1 MNVLGLIP
9 TNTLTGTL
17 NRLDVIQITALTAIL
32 VNAVLT
38 VMVVARDYRN
48 KLHRIYLGWGIAV
61 TLWNLGVFHLSL
73 PIGKEEAFYWAK
85 LLQLGIMFIPVIMF
99 HLCMV
104 IGQARTGWLMPAL
117 YLLHVGFAVS
127 LFFNKFIIGVQH
139 LSVGYWSVPGPAFF
153 PFSIVYTLIGVYL
166 LFFLYQKQKN
176 APPMQRKRL
185 RALLAA
191 VIGLAVFGTNDLMPI
206 MGRTTY
212 PLTNIAF
219 FPLGSFAAV
228 FYVLIIGYS
237 VLQHRLLDIHVALS
251 RFAAQMVR
259 LLFMMLVGFL
269 LLLVISES
277 SPAIFTK
284 YSFIA
289 AMFVLLASAVVA
301 SVFFP
306 QFFGAGS
313 DKLERQIL
321 GDRFEYHAQVQNLIQ
336 MMRSFPDPQFLMQ
349 EMQDLLAGTMK
360 MRSYQ
365 IILLDD
371 TTRGFK
377 LFHCHP
383 PRADPASP
391 DLQVESPVFRYFQQT
406 RAKFLSCNLIYEAD
420 LESVLQREAC
430 QQLKPFEPEF
440 CFPFFVG
447 NDLIGLMLLGQKA
460 SGDLFTPHDLRLL
473 TELSSSLGLVLNQ
486 IRLRQQLQ
494 VVHEQDLL
502 GRMSRGL
509 AHDLNNLLTPVQTL
523 LQLCRESRLNQETI
537 DELLPMGLRNLE
549 TVRSYV
555 NEALFFSRSATLHG
569 QMGLLNEM
577 IGEAVA
583 LAQPYAESKNIH
595 VTVAGPTEILMEMD
609 AVLIKRL
616 MSNLLSNAIDASPA
630 GTEIEVRLAP
640 LPKTE
645 PSRDWHRV
653 RIIDHGEGI
662 STENLQRVFTPYFTT
677 KNTGDGKRGF
687 GLGLAI
693 ARKIVHLH
701 GGNLSITS
709 KEKSGTT
716 VQIDLP
722 NRLKPGPVSP
732 PSSGGSRLNMVPA

>member
-1 MNVLGLIP
+1 M
-9 TNTLTGTL
+9 
-17 NRLDVIQITALTAIL
+17 NRLDVIQITAATAIL
-32 VNAVLT
+32 FNLVLT
-38 VMVVARDYRN
+38 VMVVGRDYRS
-48 KLHRIYLGWGIAV
+48 KLHRIYLAWGIAV
-61 TLWNLGVFHLSL
+61 TLWNLAVIQLSL
-73 PIGKEEAFYWAK
+73 DIRPQEAFFWAK
-85 LLQLGIMFIPVIMF
+85 LLQLGIMFIPVIIF

-117 YLLHVGFAVS
+117 YLIHVGFAIS
-127 LFFNKFIIGVQH
+127 LYFNKFIIGVQQ
-139 LSVGYWSVPGPAFF
+139 LKVGYWSVPGPAFF
-153 PFSIVYTLIGVYL
+153 PFSVVYTLIGIYL
-166 LFFLYQKQKN
+166 VLFLYRKQKD

-191 VIGLAVFGTNDLMPI
+191 VIGLAVFGANDMMPI
-206 MGRTTY
+206 LGRTTY
-212 PLTNIAF
+212 PLTNIQF

-259 LLFMMLVGFL
+259 LVFMMLVGFL

-277 SPAIFTK
+277 APDIFTQ

-289 AMFVLLASAVVA
+289 ALCVLLASALVA

-306 QFFGAGS
+306 QFFGTGS

-349 EMQDLLAGTMK
+349 EMEDLLAGTMK
-360 MRSYQ
+360 MRSYY

-383 PRADPASP
+383 PRAEPAAP
-391 DLQVESPVFRYFQQT
+391 DLQVDSPVFRYFQQT
-406 RAKFLSCNLIYEAD
+406 RAKYLSCNLIYETD
-420 LESVLQREAC
+420 SESLMQREAC

-460 SGDLFTPHDLRLL
+460 SAELFTPHDLRLM

-549 TVRSYV
+549 TIRSYV

-569 QMGLLNEM
+569 KLGLLDEM
-577 IGEAVA
+577 VGEAVS
-583 LAQPYAESKNIH
+583 LVQPYAEAKHIRVS
-595 VTVAGPTEILMEMD
+595 VAGPSDILIEMD

-616 MSNLLSNAIDASPA
+616 ICNLLSNAIDASPA
-630 GTEIEVRLAP
+630 GTEVEVRLAP

-645 PSRDWHRV
+645 PSRDWHRL

-662 STENLQRVFTPYFTT
+662 SPENLQRVFTPYFTT

-709 KEKSGTT
+709 KEKNGTT
-716 VQIDLP
+716 VQVDLP
-722 NRLKPGPVSP
+722 NRLNTGQTSP
-732 PSSGGSRLNMVPA
+732 PSSGGPRLNMVPA

>member
-1 MNVLGLIP
+1 
-9 TNTLTGTL
+9 
-17 NRLDVIQITALTAIL
+17 
-32 VNAVLT
+32 
-38 VMVVARDYRN
+38 
-48 KLHRIYLGWGIAV
+48 
-61 TLWNLGVFHLSL
+61 
-73 PIGKEEAFYWAK
+73 
-85 LLQLGIMFIPVIMF
+85 
-99 HLCMV
+99 
-104 IGQARTGWLMPAL
+104 
-117 YLLHVGFAVS
+117 
-127 LFFNKFIIGVQH
+127 
-139 LSVGYWSVPGPAFF
+139 
-153 PFSIVYTLIGVYL
+153 
-166 LFFLYQKQKN
+166 
-176 APPMQRKRL
+176 
-185 RALLAA
+185 
-191 VIGLAVFGTNDLMPI
+191 FGTNDLLPI
-206 MGRTTY
+206 LGHKTGESQIYY
-212 PLTNIAF
+212 PGTHILF

-237 VLQHRLLDIHVALS
+237 VLQHRLLDFHVALS

-277 SPAIFTK
+277 APEIFSK
-284 YSFIA
+284 YSFLA
-289 AMFVLLASAVVA
+289 AMFVLLASALVA

-306 QFFGAGS
+306 QFFGTGS

-336 MMRSFPDPQFLMQ
+336 MMRSFPDPQFLLQ
-349 EMQDLLAGTMK
+349 ELQDLLAGTMK
-360 MRSYQ
+360 MRSYH

-383 PRADPASP
+383 PRAEPSAP
-391 DLQVESPVFRYFQQT
+391 DLQVESPIFRYFQQT
-406 RAKFLSCNLIYEAD
+406 GAKYLSCNLIYESD
-420 LESVLQREAC
+420 HKSLMEREAC
-430 QQLKPFEPEF
+430 QQLKPFEAEF

-460 SGDLFTPHDLRLL
+460 SAELFTPHDLRLL

-569 QMGLLNEM
+569 QQGLLDEM
-577 IGEAVA
+577 VGEAVS
-583 LAQPYAESKNIH
+583 LVQSYAESKNIR
-595 VTVAGPTEILMEMD
+595 VSVAGPADITLEMD
-609 AVLIKRL
+609 SVLIKRL
-616 MSNLLSNAIDASPA
+616 ICNLLSNAIDASPA
-630 GTEIEVRLAP
+630 GTEVEVRLAP

-645 PSRDWHRV
+645 PTRDWYRL

-662 STENLQRVFTPYFTT
+662 SPENLQRVFTPYFTT

-716 VQIDLP
+716 VQVDLP
-722 NRLKPGPVSP
+722 NRLRSGPTSP
-732 PSSGGSRLNMVPA
+732 PPSGGSRLNMVAA

>member
-1 MNVLGLIP
+1 M
-9 TNTLTGTL
+9 

-32 VNAVLT
+32 FNAFLTLMVL
-38 VMVVARDYRN
+38 ARDFRS
-48 KLHRIYLGWGIAV
+48 KLNCIYLGWGVAA
-61 TLWNLGVFHLSL
+61 TLWNLGVYHLSQN
-73 PIGKEEAFYWAK
+73 IDSGEAFFWAK
-85 LLQLGIMFIPVIMF
+85 LLQLGIMFIPVILF

-104 IGQARTGWLMPAL
+104 IAQIRTGWLMPAM
-117 YLLHVGFAVS
+117 YLLHAGFAIS
-127 LFFNKFIIGVQH
+127 LYCNKFITGVRK
-139 LSVGYWSVPGPAFF
+139 LAVGYWSVPGPGFF
-153 PFSIVYTLIGVYL
+153 LFSAVYTIIVVYL
-166 LFFLYQKQKN
+166 LFFLYRKQKE

-191 VIGLAVFGTNDLMPI
+191 IIGLSIFGTNDLMPI
-206 MGRTTY
+206 LGRDVY
-212 PLTNIAF
+212 PLTHIKF
-219 FPLGSFAAV
+219 FPLGSLAAV
-228 FYVLIIGYS
+228 FYVLVIGYS
-237 VLQHRLLDIHVALS
+237 VLQHRLLDIHVAMS
-251 RFAAQMVR
+251 RFAAQIVR
-259 LLFMMLVGFL
+259 LTFMMLVGFL
-269 LLLVISES
+269 LLLIFSEFAPDQFS
-277 SPAIFTK
+277 N
-284 YSFIA
+284 YSFA
-289 AMFVLLASAVVA
+289 VALFVLLASALVA

-306 QFFGAGS
+306 QFFGKGS

-349 EMQDLLAGTMK
+349 ELQDLLAGTMK

-383 PRADPASP
+383 PRMEPAAP
-391 DLQVESPVFRYFQQT
+391 ELQVDSPVFRFFQQT
-406 RAKFLSCNLIYEAD
+406 RAKWLSCNLVYET
-420 LESVLQREAC
+420 ESEFVLQREAR
-430 QQLKPFEPEF
+430 QQLTPFEPEF

-447 NDLIGLMLLGQKA
+447 GELIGLMLLGRKA
-460 SGDLFTPHDLRLL
+460 SEELFTPHDLRLL

-523 LQLCRESRLNQETI
+523 LQLCRESRLNQDTI
-537 DELLPMGLRNLE
+537 DELLPMSLRNLE

-555 NEALFFSRSATLHG
+555 NEALFFSRSAKLHG
-569 QMGLLNEM
+569 QLGLLDDM
-577 IGEAVA
+577 VREAIA
-583 LAQPYAESKNIH
+583 LVQPHAESKNIR
-595 VTVAGPTEILMEMD
+595 VSFDGPCQFVMEMD
-609 AVLIKRL
+609 TALIKRL
-616 MSNLLSNAIDASPA
+616 VCNLLSNAIDASPE
-630 GTEIEVRLAP
+630 GSEVEARLTL

-645 PSRDWHRV
+645 PNRDWHRLLV
-653 RIIDHGEGI
+653 IDHGEGI
-662 STENLQRVFTPYFTT
+662 SAENLARVFTPYFTT

-701 GGNLSITS
+701 GGNLSISS
-709 KEKSGTT
+709 KEKKGTT
-716 VQIDLP
+716 VQVDLP
-722 NRLKPGPVSP
+722 NRLNQGQSASPLSAGP
-732 PSSGGSRLNMVPA
+732 RLNMAPA

>member
-1 MNVLGLIP
+1 M
-9 TNTLTGTL
+9 
-17 NRLDVIQITALTAIL
+17 NRLEVIQITALTAIL
-32 VNAVLT
+32 FNVVLT
-38 VMVVARDYRN
+38 VMVVARDYRS

-73 PIGKEEAFYWAK
+73 AIKSDEAFLWAK
-85 LLQLGIMFIPVIMF
+85 LLQLGIMFIPVIIF

-127 LFFNKFIIGVQH
+127 LCFNKFIVGVR
-139 LSVGYWSVPGPAFF
+139 LLDVGYWSIPGPAFTA
-153 PFSIVYTLIGVYL
+153 FSVVYTLIGVYL
-166 LFFLYQKQKN
+166 LVFLYQKQEE

-191 VIGLAVFGTNDLMPI
+191 VIGLAIFGTNDLMPI
-206 MGRTTY
+206 IGHNTGESQIFY
-212 PLTNIAF
+212 PGTHIRF

-259 LLFMMLVGFL
+259 LVFMMLVGFL
-269 LLLVISES
+269 LLLAISEFAPNVFS
-277 SPAIFTK
+277 K

-289 AMFVLLASAVVA
+289 ALMVLLASALVA

-349 EMQDLLAGTMK
+349 ELEDLLAGMMK

-383 PRADPASP
+383 ARVEPTAP
-391 DLQVESPVFRYFQQT
+391 DLQVDSPVFRYFQQT
-406 RAKFLSCNLIYEAD
+406 RAKFLSCNLLYETD
-420 LESVLQREAC
+420 VKSMLQREAC

-460 SGDLFTPHDLRLL
+460 SEELFTPHDLRLL

-577 IGEAVA
+577 VDEAVS
-583 LAQPYAESKNIH
+583 LVQPLAESKNIR
-595 VTVAGPTEILMEMD
+595 VSVAGPSDIAMEMD
-609 AVLIKRL
+609 SVLIKRL
-616 MSNLLSNAIDASPA
+616 ICNLLSNAIDASPQ

-645 PSRDWHRV
+645 PNRDWHRL

-662 STENLQRVFTPYFTT
+662 SAENLQRVFTPYFTT

-709 KEKSGTT
+709 KEKNGTT
-716 VQIDLP
+716 VQVDLP
-722 NRLKPGPVSP
+722 NRLKAGQTASP
-732 PSSGGSRLNMVPA
+732 PSGGQRMDMAHA

>member
-1 MNVLGLIP
+1 MNF
-9 TNTLTGTL
+9 
-17 NRLDVIQITALTAIL
+17 NRLDVLQITAVAAIS
-32 VNAVLT
+32 VNALLT
-38 VMVVARDYRN
+38 VVVLARDHRS
-48 KLHRIYLGWGIAV
+48 KLHRIYLGWGVAV
-61 TLWNLGVFHLSL
+61 TLWNLGVYHLSQH
-73 PIGKEEAFYWAK
+73 ISRDDAFFWAK
-85 LLQLGIMFIPVIMF
+85 VLQLGIMFIPVIVF
-99 HLCMV
+99 HMCMV
-104 IGQARTGWLMPAL
+104 VGQTRTGWLMPAL
-117 YLLHVGFAVS
+117 YLVHVGFAIS
-127 LFFNKFIIGVQH
+127 LFFNQFIVGVR
-139 LSVGYWSVPGPAFF
+139 LLTDGYWSIPGRAFF
-153 PFSIVYTLIGVYL
+153 LFSGVYTLIGVTL
-166 LFFLYQKQKN
+166 LVFLYRKQKT

-206 MGRTTY
+206 MGYDTY
-212 PLTNIAF
+212 PMTHIKF
-219 FPLGSFAAV
+219 FPLGSLAAV

-251 RFAAQMVR
+251 RFAAQIVR
-259 LLFMMLVGFL
+259 LTFMLLVGFL
-269 LLLVISES
+269 LLLVFSEFK
-277 SPAIFTK
+277 PDQFTT
-284 YSFIA
+284 YSFTA
-289 AMFVLLASAVVA
+289 ALFVLLASAVVA
-301 SVFFP
+301 SVLFP
-306 QFFGAGS
+306 QFFGRGS

-336 MMRSFPDPQFLMQ
+336 TMRSFPEPEFLMQ
-349 EMQDLLAGTMK
+349 ELEDLLAGTMK

-383 PRADPASP
+383 PRAETAAPE
-391 DLQVESPVFRYFQQT
+391 LQMDSPVFRYFQQT
-406 RAKFLSCNLIYEAD
+406 RAERLSCNSIYETD
-420 LESVLQREAC
+420 HQSLTQREAC
-430 QQLKPFEPEF
+430 EQLKPFEAEF
-440 CFPFFVG
+440 CFPFFVA
-447 NDLIGLMLLGQKA
+447 NDLIGLLLLGRKA
-460 SGDLFTPHDLRLL
+460 SEELFAPNDLRLL

-486 IRLRQQLQ
+486 IRLRHQLQ

-537 DELLPMGLRNLE
+537 DELLPMSLRNLE

-555 NEALFFSRSATLHG
+555 NEALFFSRSAKLHG
-569 QMGLLNEM
+569 QLGSLDDTVR
-577 IGEAVA
+577 EAISLVQA
-583 LAQPYAESKNIH
+583 AAESKNIR
-595 VTVAGPTEILMEMD
+595 VSFIGPSEVPIEMD

-616 MSNLLSNAIDASPA
+616 VCNLLSNAIDASPG
-630 GTEIEVRLAP
+630 GTEVQARLAP

-645 PSRDWHRV
+645 PNRDWHRL

-662 STENLQRVFTPYFTT
+662 SAENLQRVFTPYFTT

-709 KEKSGTT
+709 KEKEGTT
-716 VQIDLP
+716 VQVDLP
-722 NRLKPGPVSP
+722 
-732 PSSGGSRLNMVPA
+732 SRLSQGQAAPPLSAAQRLNLVSA